1 MSARRRR
8 GPSPLRRKTL
18 PTQMTLG
25 QQGINLIEKIVLA
38 MGCRWQQTSGTDVG
52 IDGLIEL
59 FDPSTREALGIV
71 LHVQSKATEGN
82 WGDET
87 DDAFA
92 FPCRREDV
100 DYWLRGNAPV
110 LLIVSRP
117 KTGEAFWV
125 AIKDYFTDPQR
136 KQSMRVRFSKK
147 DDRFSV
153 DAYAKLLTLSKP
165 PELGLYLAP
174 VPKAERLISNLVEVR
189 SFGPKLF
196 VADTPLRLRQDVFA
210 YFRGTGGR
218 APTAFVLKNKRLITF
233 HDLHETPWRDMCDQ
247 GTVEDFESREWAFS
261 PDVDRR
267 NEFVEL
273 LNGALEDKLH
283 PEVQLWRKSEVFAFS
298 LPQGGGRRQIRYVL
312 PSGRRGKRTVLE
324 SYPWQWQGK
333 SYTRY
338 RHWAFEWNF
347 RVYEGCWFL
356 ELAPTYLFTWNG
368 RSIDRRHSEL
378 LKGIKRR
385 EHSPAVLAQ
394 LLVWSQYLQR
404 EGDLFAEAY
413 PYLSFGPPRAF
424 ELDVGIDEKRWLTW
438 EGKEAEK
445 VAASQQRLLE
455 DVIE

>member
-1 MSARRRR
+1 MSARRKSYRA
-8 GPSPLRRKTL
+8 PLRRRKAL
-18 PTQMTLG
+18 PVQMTLG
-25 QQGINLIEKIVLA
+25 QQGINFIEKIVLE
-38 MGCRWQQTSGTDVG
+38 MGCRWQQTSSTDVG
-52 IDGLIEL
+52 IDGIIEL

-71 LHVQSKATEGN
+71 LHVQSKATERD
-82 WGDET
+82 WDDET
-87 DDAFA
+87 DTTFT

-100 DYWLRGNAPV
+100 DYWVRGNAPV

-117 KTGEAFWV
+117 KTNEAYWV
-125 AIKDYFTDPQR
+125 SIKDYFADTNR
-136 KQSMRVRFSKK
+136 KQSLRVHFNKK
-147 DDRFSV
+147 GDRFSV

-174 VPKAERLISNLVEVR
+174 VPKSERLISNLVEVR
-189 SFGPKLF
+189 SFGPRLF
-196 VADTPLRLRQDVFA
+196 VADTPLRLREDVFA
-210 YFRGTGGR
+210 YFRGTGER

-233 HDLHETPWRDMCDQ
+233 HDLRERPWKDMCDQ
-247 GTVEDFESREWAFS
+247 GTVEDFESREWAYS
-261 PDVDRR
+261 AEIDRR

-273 LNGALEDKLH
+273 LNGALEDKLY
-283 PEVQLWRKSEVFAFS
+283 PDVRLWRKNELFAFS
-298 LPQGGGRRQIRYVL
+298 LPGGGRRQIRYVL
-312 PSGRRGKRTVLE
+312 PSGRQGKRTVLE
-324 SYPWQWQGK
+324 VYTHEWQGK

-338 RHWAFEWNF
+338 RHWAFEWSF
-347 RVYEGCWFL
+347 RLYDGSWFL
-356 ELAPTYLFTWNG
+356 ELTPTYLFTWNG

-413 PYLSFGPPRAF
+413 PYLSFGPPREF
-424 ELDVGIDEKRWLTW
+424 QLDVGIDEKRWLTW